1 MDAID
6 TKTSTGFAKA
16 DAAVGLSIALYL
28 QAGTI
33 TKQKLADA
41 IGLSRAT
48 VSRKVSGHV
57 GWSLEELMAV
67 GEYLGLSTSDLLPHR
82 TDDGSWLPAP
92 FNPAFLSREIGKT
105 PSPLDRNEDGVW
117 RARQDSNLQPSDP
130 KYLHVLAVHT
140 GFVVEKSTK
149 VHIFLPLLPA
159 TLAPTAVP
167 VMPPLPA
174 TPAKPATPATLG
186 LLFILVIAGASTFGC
201 IGGYRKGVIK

>member
-1 MDAID
+1 MSYTKDMDAID
-6 TKTSTGFAKA
+6 TKTSTGFEKA

-57 GWSLEELMAV
+57 GWSLEEVMAV

-92 FNPAFLSREIGKT
+92 FNPAFLSRGIGKT

-130 KYLHVLAVHT
+130 
-140 GFVVEKSTK
+140 
-149 VHIFLPLLPA
+149 
-159 TLAPTAVP
+159 
-167 VMPPLPA
+167 
-174 TPAKPATPATLG
+174 
-186 LLFILVIAGASTFGC
+186 
-201 IGGYRKGVIK
+201 